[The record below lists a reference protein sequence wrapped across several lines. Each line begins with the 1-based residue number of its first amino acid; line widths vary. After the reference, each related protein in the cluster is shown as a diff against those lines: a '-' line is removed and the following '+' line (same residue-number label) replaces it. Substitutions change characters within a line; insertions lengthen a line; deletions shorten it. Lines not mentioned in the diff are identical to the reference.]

1 MSYFY
6 FDHALGTTHFNFLI
20 IRNTNYY
27 GEDVEKDLLDNHE
40 DGICLS
46 ELTFRKIDMESAQ
59 EIIIR
64 INITIIIITIKTFIT
79 T

>member
-6 FDHALGTTHFNFLI
+6 FDHALGTTHSNFLI

-27 GEDVEKDLLDNHE
+27 DEDVEKDLLDNHE